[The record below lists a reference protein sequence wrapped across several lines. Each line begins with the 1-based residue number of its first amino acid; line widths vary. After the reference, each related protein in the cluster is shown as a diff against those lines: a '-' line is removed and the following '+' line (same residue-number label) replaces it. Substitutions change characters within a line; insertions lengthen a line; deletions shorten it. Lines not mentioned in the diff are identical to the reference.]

1 MAEISKEFKI
11 MLIIDIIIAFIYGIL
26 YVFLPEI
33 VYSMNDAPYFDPHF
47 WRLFGGAILTIGIVA
62 IYAFIKKEW
71 NDIKSFVFYVLVFL
85 IVIGIINIT
94 SAIYVTRSMTNLGF
108 HWLDTILIILLAI
121 LNGFFYMRE
130 NKK

>member
-1 MAEISKEFKI
+1 

-26 YVFLPEI
+26 YVFLTEI